1 MDLLNGA
8 PIVELSGDEFL
19 PKEGITFAQQV
30 NEYFIS
36 QGGKANST
44 FGEVLLDIKGI
55 QNSKQHGMSRI
66 KAAAFAAVKDVLEKG
81 IEILPMDYHGVHDKK
96 QMTGMIAAPIVIGV
110 EKYICV
116 VEVVANLKVN
126 RLYVHE
132 AFVIKT
138 LFEDAAS
145 NLVHGSETTSPHPQ
159 GEVAKVL
166 QNYVNANK
174 NKTEIGV

>member
-1 MDLLNGA
+1 
-8 PIVELSGDEFL
+8 
-19 PKEGITFAQQV
+19 
-30 NEYFIS
+30 
-36 QGGKANST
+36 
-44 FGEVLLDIKGI
+44 
-55 QNSKQHGMSRI
+55 
-66 KAAAFAAVKDVLEKG
+66 
-81 IEILPMDYHGVHDKK
+81 MDYHGVHDKK

-116 VEVVANLKVN
+116 VEVIANLKVN

-174 NKTEIGV
+174 NSKPS

>member
-44 FGEVLLDIKGI
+44 FGEVLLNIKGI

-66 KAAAFAAVKDVLEKG
+66 
-81 IEILPMDYHGVHDKK
+81 
-96 QMTGMIAAPIVIGV
+96 
-110 EKYICV
+110 
-116 VEVVANLKVN
+116 ANLKVN

-174 NKTEIGV
+174 NSKPS